1 MFQGS
6 LIREKG
12 FVVSASVDW
21 TLAQA
26 TFPLSL
32 IFFFQGISAALAG
45 SWQMKVGTRASMA
58 VAGLLFGGGMIVG
71 SVGIAT
77 HQLWL
82 LYLGYGF
89 LAGCGVGVAY
99 TPPIQALI
107 EWFPDRKGLASG
119 LTIGGFGSGA
129 IILNPLFTY
138 LSTKFQKLP
147 EFVGTADSVKTI
159 TQNGRLFIESSGDG
173 LREVVLAHA
182 SDLAKFQT
190 NLAEGFYYVGTGS
203 TGAASAIAICGAMYT
218 GLMLL
223 SAFTMK
229 RPLPGYKPEGF
240 EMSPQAVQ
248 VSNQNVTPS
257 QVMKTPQYWFLA
269 TTFYCLATGGIGV
282 FSVAKPMMMEVFGTA
297 MPSVVTAAFASGF
310 VLLLSAGN
318 LIGRIAWAVLSDKI
332 GRRKTFFLFTLG
344 SVPLYLALPS
354 LVGAVVTTA
363 SLGSLYGFIG
373 CSVLSISIMGGCYS
387 LMPAYEA
394 DLFGAKY
401 VGPIHGKFLL
411 ASSAAALSGPA
422 LILAL
427 RKRSEMNAIRDL
439 LEKVSPEKFKEIF
452 GVDMSHVQEMIDA
465 KTITINKL
473 MRMVPEGVQDPSPFI
488 YDSTMYAM
496 AALMTVAAASHIL
509 VKRIDANY
517 YEKIEEVKK

>member
-1 MFQGS
+1 
-6 LIREKG
+6 
-12 FVVSASVDW
+12 
-21 TLAQA
+21 
-26 TFPLSL
+26 
-32 IFFFQGISAALAG
+32 
-45 SWQMKVGTRASMA
+45 
-58 VAGLLFGGGMIVG
+58 
-71 SVGIAT
+71 
-77 HQLWL
+77 
-82 LYLGYGF
+82 
-89 LAGCGVGVAY
+89 
-99 TPPIQALI
+99 
-107 EWFPDRKGLASG
+107 
-119 LTIGGFGSGA
+119 
-129 IILNPLFTY
+129 
-138 LSTKFQKLP
+138 
-147 EFVGTADSVKTI
+147 
-159 TQNGRLFIESSGDG
+159 
-173 LREVVLAHA
+173 
-182 SDLAKFQT
+182 
-190 NLAEGFYYVGTGS
+190 
-203 TGAASAIAICGAMYT
+203 
-218 GLMLL
+218 
-223 SAFTMK
+223 
-229 RPLPGYKPEGF
+229 
-240 EMSPQAVQ
+240 
-248 VSNQNVTPS
+248 
-257 QVMKTPQYWFLA
+257 
-269 TTFYCLATGGIGV
+269 
-282 FSVAKPMMMEVFGTA
+282 MEVFGTA